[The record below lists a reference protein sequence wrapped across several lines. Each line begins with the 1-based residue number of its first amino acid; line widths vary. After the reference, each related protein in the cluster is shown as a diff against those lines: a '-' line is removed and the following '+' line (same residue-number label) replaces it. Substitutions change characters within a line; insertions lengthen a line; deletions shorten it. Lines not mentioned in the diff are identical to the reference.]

1 MSPQVIGD
9 LGEVLQRAETIV
21 GAADLCYLGASEFQ
35 KSPLEI

>member
-1 MSPQVIGD
+1 MSPPVIGD

-21 GAADLCYLGASEFQ
+21 ATDLCYLRASEFQ